1 MKTVVKTSG
10 ISIADK
16 RKVKVFLFILL
27 LTSIIWLL
35 IELSKIT
42 NSTAVFKIEYKNIPT
57 GMLLQRK
64 PTSEISI
71 ALKAPGFS
79 LLKYKIKKN
88 KVALNLNKVVKAN
101 SNYYLL
107 PNQQKAYLN
116 AQLPG
121 ETEVISV
128 LKDTIF
134 IELGKN
140 KSKKVPVNLQLD
152 IKFKLGYNLTAPL
165 KIIPDSVTITGPAKY
180 VDSIK
185 ELSNTLLEL
194 NDVHKNIYKELD
206 LKLPP
211 KNSNVILSTTKVIVK
226 ANVDKFT
233 EGSFNIPVT
242 IINKPEGIKIN
253 TFPNTIEVIYQAGLS
268 NFNKITKNSFLVVYD
283 YKQYEKDT
291 LTRFLTPIIK
301 QKSEFISSLKI
312 NPSQIEFLIQK

>member
-1 MKTVVKTSG
+1 MKRVAKTSG

-42 NSTAVFKIEYKNIPT
+42 NSTAVFTVEYKNIPT
-57 GMLLQRK
+57 GMLLQSN
-64 PTSEISI
+64 PTSEIDI

-79 LLKYKIKKN
+79 LLKYKVKKN
-88 KVALNLNKVVKAN
+88 KVALNLGNVVRGN
-101 SNYYLL
+101 SNYFLL

-116 AQLPG
+116 AQLSG
-121 ETEVISV
+121 DTEIVSV

-140 KSKKVPVNLQLD
+140 KSKKVPVNLQLN

-165 KIIPDSVTITGPAKY
+165 KIIPDSVTITGPEKY

-185 ELSNTLLEL
+185 ELSNILLEL
-194 NDVHKNIYKELD
+194 NDVHKNISKELY
-206 LKLPP
+206 LKLPF
-211 KNSNVILSTTKVIVK
+211 KNSNVVLSSTKVVVK

-283 YKQYEKDT
+283 YKQYKKDT
-291 LTRFLTPIIK
+291 LTQFLTPVIK
-301 QKSEFISSLKI
+301 QKSEFISSIKI
-312 NPSQIEFLIQK
+312 NPSKIEFLIQK

>member
-140 KSKKVPVNLQLD
+140 KSKKVPVNLQLG

-291 LTRFLTPIIK
+291 LTQFLTPIIK

>member
-64 PTSEISI
+64 PISEISI

-121 ETEVISV
+121 ETEVVSV

-140 KSKKVPVNLQLD
+140 KSKKVPVNLQLG

-165 KIIPDSVTITGPAKY
+165 KIIPDSVTITGPEKY

>member
-57 GMLLQRK
+57 GMLLQSN
-64 PTSEISI
+64 PTSEINI

-79 LLKYKIKKN
+79 LLKYKIRKN
-88 KVALNLNKVVKAN
+88 KVALNLNNVVRGNA
-101 SNYYLL
+101 NYYLL

-121 ETEVISV
+121 ETEVVSV

-165 KIIPDSVTITGPAKY
+165 KIIPDSVTITGPEKH

-185 ELSNTLLEL
+185 ELSNRLLEL
-194 NDVHKNIYKELD
+194 NDVHKNIHKELD
-206 LKLPP
+206 LILPP
-211 KNSNVILSTTKVIVK
+211 KNSNVILNTTKVVVK

-268 NFNKITKNSFLVVYD
+268 NFSKITRNSFLVVYD

-291 LTRFLTPIIK
+291 LIRFLTPIIK

-312 NPSQIEFLIQK
+312 NPSKIEFLIQK

>member
-64 PTSEISI
+64 PISEINI
-71 ALKAPGFS
+71 VLKAPGFS

-88 KVALNLNKVVKAN
+88 KVALNLNKVAKGN

-116 AQLPG
+116 AQLPR
-121 ETEVISV
+121 ETEVVSV

-165 KIIPDSVTITGPAKY
+165 KIIPDSVTITGPEKH

-185 ELSNTLLEL
+185 ELSNRLLEL

-211 KNSNVILSTTKVIVK
+211 KNANVILNTTKVLVK

-291 LTRFLTPIIK
+291 LIQFLTPIIK

-312 NPSQIEFLIQK
+312 NPSKIEFLIQK